1 MKYNPIDP
9 QLFVDN
15 RKRLAGNLQSKSVAV
30 LNANDIMPTSADGTY
45 PFVQTTDLFYLSG
58 IDQEETVLLLCPGA
72 VEEKHREVLF
82 IRETNEKT
90 AVWEGEKYSKGQATE
105 ISGIQMVCWTSE
117 FERVFRDLVFECEHI
132 YLNSNEHLRADVTVE
147 TRDARFLKWCMDAYP
162 LHDYDRLAPIMH
174 DLRAVKSDV
183 EIDLIRQ
190 ACGITEKAFRRLL
203 GFVKPGVWEFEIEA
217 EICHEFLKNRSN
229 GPAYPS
235 VVASG
240 RNSCVLH
247 YVKNDLQCRDGDILL
262 MDLGAEYAHYA
273 SDVTRTIPINGKFT
287 NRQRDVYD
295 AVLRIQRA
303 AIQMLKPGNTLEKYN
318 KSVGNL
324 VQYELIVLGLIDAKA
339 VKKQPEDEPLYKKYF
354 MHGTSHHLGLDV
366 HDYGNK
372 YRKFEPGMV
381 FTCEPGIYIPEEAI
395 GIRLENDILITK
407 NDPID
412 LTEDIP
418 IEANE
423 IEALMSKGS

>member
-1 MKYNPIDP
+1 MKYSPIDQ

-15 RKRLAGNLQSKSVAV
+15 RKRLVGYLQSKSVAV

-45 PFVQTTDLFYLSG
+45 PFVQNTDLFYLSG
-58 IDQEETVLLLCPGA
+58 IDQEESLLLICPAA
-72 VEEKHREVLF
+72 VEEKQREVLF
-82 IRETNEKT
+82 IRQTNEKT
-90 AVWEGEKYSKGQATE
+90 AIWEGEKYSKEQATE
-105 ISGIQMVCWTSE
+105 ISGIQTVYWTSE

-132 YLNSNEHLRADVTVE
+132 YINSNEHARADVTVE
-147 TRDARFLKWCMDAYP
+147 TRDARFLKWCMGVYP
-162 LHDYDRLAPIMH
+162 LHNYERLGPIMH

-183 EIDLIRQ
+183 ETDLIRQ
-190 ACGITEKAFRRLL
+190 ACRISEKAFRRLL

-262 MDLGAEYAHYA
+262 MDFGAEYAHYA

-287 NRQRDVYD
+287 KRQRDVYD

-303 AIQMLKPGNTLEKYN
+303 AIQMLKPGKTLEKYN
-318 KSVGNL
+318 KAVGNL
-324 VQYELIVLGLIDAKA
+324 VQDELIGLGLIDAKA
-339 VKKQPEDEPLYKKYF
+339 VKKQTEDELLYKKYF

-372 YRKFEPGMV
+372 YRKFEAGMV

-395 GIRLENDILITK
+395 GIRLENDILITE

-412 LTEDIP
+412 LTENIP
-418 IEANE
+418 IEADE
-423 IEALMSKGS
+423 IEVLMRKGS

>member
-1 MKYNPIDP
+1 MKYSPIDR
-9 QLFVDN
+9 QLFIDN
-15 RKRLAGNLQSKSVAV
+15 RKRLAENLQSNAVAV
-30 LNANDIMPTSADGTY
+30 LNANDIMPTSADGTH
-45 PFVQTTDLFYLSG
+45 PFVQNTDLFYLSG
-58 IDQEETVLLLCPGA
+58 IDQEESVLLICPGA
-72 VEEKHREVLF
+72 AEEKHREVLF
-82 IRETNEKT
+82 VRETNEKI
-90 AVWEGEKYSKGQATE
+90 AVWEGEKYSKERATE
-105 ISGIQMVCWTSE
+105 ISGIQTVYWTSE

-132 YLNSNEHLRADVTVE
+132 YINSNEHARADVTVE
-147 TRDARFLKWCMDAYP
+147 TRDARFLKWCMGAYP
-162 LHDYDRLAPIMH
+162 LHNYDRLAPIVH
-174 DLRAVKSDV
+174 DLRAVKSDIEV
-183 EIDLIRQ
+183 DLIRQ

-203 GFVKPGVWEFEIEA
+203 GFVKPGIWEFEIEA

-262 MDLGAEYAHYA
+262 MDFGAEYAHYA
-273 SDVTRTIPINGKFT
+273 SDVTRTIPVNGKFT
-287 NRQRDVYD
+287 KRQRDVYD

-303 AIQMLKPGNTLEKYN
+303 GIQMLKPGRTLEEYN
-318 KSVGNL
+318 KAVGNL
-324 VQYELIVLGLIDAKA
+324 VQDELIGLGLIDAKA
-339 VKKQPEDEPLYKKYF
+339 VKKQTEDEPLYKKYF

-372 YRKFEPGMV
+372 SRKFEPGMV

-395 GIRLENDILITK
+395 GIRLENDILITE
-407 NDPID
+407 NNPID

-418 IEANE
+418 IEADE
-423 IEALMSKGS
+423 IEALMS

>member
-318 KSVGNL
+318 EAVGNL
-324 VQYELIVLGLIDAKA
+324 VQDELIVLGLIDAKA

-354 MHGTSHHLGLDV
+354 MHGTSHYLGLDV

>member
-45 PFVQTTDLFYLSG
+45 PFVQNTDLFYFSG

-117 FERVFRDLVFECEHI
+117 FERVFRDLVFECAHI

-162 LHDYDRLAPIMH
+162 LHNYDRLAPIMH

-217 EICHEFLKNRSN
+217 EICHEFLINRSN

-262 MDLGAEYAHYA
+262 MDLGAEYGHYA

-287 NRQRDVYD
+287 SRQRDVYD

-318 KSVGNL
+318 EAVGNL
-324 VQYELIVLGLIDAKA
+324 VQDELIVLGLIDAKA